1 MSVKMGGSS
10 EEPPLIIRF
19 ESVDLLKYSFNYAV
33 IDDIMRL
40 FPKSLIDLK
49 IDDFFAIVE
58 ANEILKLSENN
69 KYKQKIKDT
78 VLSIALIDANYLSE
92 FQSNVFDEIVLS
104 EIKFNVV
111 SSAHGNIPTKKD
123 EYGNYIPSQPD
134 DLSSRIHNYTETINI
149 CTMTKPGCVSNYF
162 SNGVREIEQIL
173 YQSDVNNPLTRRVK
187 AMIRPA
193 LINNSLK
200 QIDMY
205 KMVKSQ
211 KIQDWKND
219 YDLDSTVDQIDSDI
233 TDIFKIIDNDGEY
246 IFKTFDK
253 YSLEILNCQMS
264 NIQPNEH
271 GTAQDYGIDV
281 IPTQY
286 NDMDQMFDFVNLY
299 LTQKTSI
306 RPSEPDSV
314 YCDYVLDKFKL
325 LTKIEKINKTEII
338 NRLFAWIIEN
348 RNNHADYAFC
358 LHRLA
363 GAQMGSLAYEL
374 VKLCVKKSG
383 NNDLAKL
390 FYANCAIGHLGE
402 KKGLNHIAITMR
414 NSNNGYFFVET
425 TTLLQILSCVGP
437 HNFINGSCLRTPDAK
452 IMENLI
458 KYNKLTQDSAPN
470 SPMYSPNSPMYS
482 PKSPEYSPPYS
493 QHSPEDLTI
502 EDLRYS
508 PGGGGGGYFQEE
520 GEGGEDY
527 FDEEEGE
534 GGEDYFDEEEGGGG
548 GGYFQEEEGGGDGG
562 YFDEEEGGGDGGYF
576 QEEEGEEEYSHS
588 ANNTNNTNNTNN
600 MFDKNGEISLGQ
612 LVTIR
617 KPKPKNVTIRKPK
630 PKNVTIRKPKPKNVT
645 KVKNPKNV
653 TIRKSK
659 ATKVKPLIAKGGM
672 KKRTRKTSKC
682 ITGRKKYSNARKTR
696 KRNTTKK

>member
-1 MSVKMGGSS
+1 MGGSS

-19 ESVDLLKYSFNYAV
+19 ESVKLLKCSFNYAV
-33 IDDIMRL
+33 IDDIMRLFPKSLIDLKIDDIMRL

-104 EIKFNVV
+104 EINFNVV

-123 EYGNYIPSQPD
+123 EYGNYIPSQPN
-134 DLSSRIHNYTETINI
+134 DLSERIHNYTETINI

-193 LINNSLK
+193 LIDNSLK

-233 TDIFKIIDNDGEY
+233 KDIFKIIDNDGEN

-253 YSLEILNCQMS
+253 YSLEFLNCQMS
-264 NIQPNEH
+264 NIQPNEG
-271 GTAQDYGIDV
+271 GTVKDYGIDV

-286 NDMDQMFDFVNLY
+286 NDVGQMFDFVNLY

-306 RPSEPDSV
+306 SPSEPDFL
-314 YCDYVLDKFKL
+314 YCKYVLDEFKS

-338 NRLFAWIIEN
+338 NILFAWIIKN
-348 RNNHADYAFC
+348 RNNHYDYAFC

-363 GAQMGSLAYEL
+363 GAQIGSLMYEL

-402 KKGLNHIAITMR
+402 KTGVNHIATTMR
-414 NSNNGYFFVET
+414 KANNGYFFVET

-482 PKSPEYSPPYS
+482 PKSPESPEYSPPYL
-493 QHSPEDLTI
+493 QHSPGPLTI
-502 EDLRYS
+502 EDLMPS
-508 PGGGGGGYFQEE
+508 PGEGGGGGG
-520 GEGGEDY
+520 GKDY

-534 GGEDYFDEEEGGGG
+534 EEPSDKNNMIEENEGENEPFDE
-548 GGYFQEEEGGGDGG
+548 
-562 YFDEEEGGGDGGYF
+562 
-576 QEEEGEEEYSHS
+576 
-588 ANNTNNTNNTNN
+588 
-600 MFDKNGEISLGQ
+600 NGEILLGQ
-612 LVTIR
+612 RDDNVPKNVTNRKKSKKAKKVTIR
-617 KPKPKNVTIRKPK
+617 KPQ
-630 PKNVTIRKPKPKNVT
+630 
-645 KVKNPKNV
+645 
-653 TIRKSK
+653 KS
-659 ATKVKPLIAKGGM
+659 TKGGM